1 MAPSPLARNVVLI
14 VADDMGRDTRAYG
27 NTYVQTPHLDR
38 LSVEG
43 VTFRNAFCTTASC
56 SASRSTLLTG
66 LQGHATGQYGLSHA
80 EHNFRSLPSTVSL
93 PKLLAERGYRT
104 AIVGKHHVEPASLYA
119 FQTTI
124 SGMQGGARNPV
135 AMAERSRDFIADK
148 SAPFFLYFC
157 PTDPHRSGG
166 VLPNKPGRPNAFA
179 NGPAYEGVEEVHY
192 DPDKI
197 QLPPWLPDTLA
208 ARAEWAEYCQ
218 SSSRVDQGV
227 GRLMAI
233 LKETGQLEETL
244 VIFLSDNGPPFPGAK
259 TTLYDGGMRL
269 PLIVRA
275 PSLAQPG
282 RMAEEMVSWVDI
294 TPTILDWAGL
304 ELRTRDGVGSE
315 IPAARQGVPARR
327 FHGRSFLG
335 LLGGAA
341 KEGWDVV
348 YGSHTFHEVTMY
360 YPMRVIRTL
369 NHKLILNLA
378 WQLPYPFASDL
389 FDSATWQDVLAG
401 SRPLYGPWKVEN
413 YLQRP
418 KYELY
423 DLRADPHESK
433 NLAIDPSPANAEL
446 LESLANRLKAYQEA
460 TRDPWVVKYVHE

>member
-27 NTYVQTPHLDR
+27 NTYIQTPHLDR

-80 EHNFRSLPSTVSL
+80 EHNFRSLPSTMSL
-93 PKLLAERGYRT
+93 PKLLADRGYRT
-104 AIVGKHHVEPASLYA
+104 AIVGKHHVEPAALYA

-124 SGMQGGARNPV
+124 GGMQGGARNPV

-166 VLPNKPGRPNAFA
+166 VLTNKPGRPNAFA
-179 NGPAYEGVEEVHY
+179 NGPAYEGVEEVRY

-294 TPTILDWAGL
+294 TPTILDWAGA

-360 YPMRVIRTL
+360 YPMRAIRTL

-423 DLRADPHESK
+423 DLRADPHESN
-433 NLAIDPSPANAEL
+433 NLAINPSSADAEL
-446 LESLANRLKAYQEA
+446 LESLANRLKAYQQA